1 MESVLQNL
9 IRQRAES
16 SRQTSRSNYSLSA
29 ICSVMFL
36 CLLTGTVI
44 YMIHSNTAMILV
56 IKISQLIQVSP

>member
-36 CLLTGTVI
+36 CLFDIFKKTPT
-44 YMIHSNTAMILV
+44 SLV
-56 IKISQLIQVSP
+56 LGMN